1 MGIKLSDHFSYKKL
15 LRFVMPTVFMMIVTS
30 VYSIVDGFFVSN
42 FVSKNA
48 FAAVNLVMPV
58 LMLLGAFG
66 FMIGTGGSALA
77 AKTIGEGNRKKAD
90 EIFSM
95 LIFVVIIFSLFVGV
109 AGFALMPQI
118 VKALGASHLIY
129 DDCVLY
135 GRILI
140 CSVGFFMLQN
150 SFQSFLVTAGK
161 AKLGLI
167 FSVISGVN
175 NIIFDFLLV
184 YVFRI
189 GIKGAAVATLL
200 SEILGGIMPFIYFL
214 NKKND
219 SLLHITKAKMDI
231 KALLKACGNGSS
243 EMLTNISTSVV
254 SIVYNFQL
262 MRLAQENGV
271 SAYGVIMYVCFIFLA
286 FYFGYAVGINPIVGY
301 NFGAKHSDEL
311 KNVLKKSLI
320 LTVSIAIIMFA
331 CASSLSGVI
340 AKAFVGYDTQLMQM
354 TAKALRLYSIS
365 FLFSGFNV
373 FGSAFFTGLN
383 NGKVSA
389 TISFMRTFVIQ
400 LAAVI
405 TLPMLLG
412 INGIWLSVPVAEGVT
427 LILTVIFLITNK
439 KKYNY

>member
-1 MGIKLSDHFSYKKL
+1 MRVNLSDHFSYKKL
-15 LRFVMPTVFMMIVTS
+15 LRFVLPTVFMMIVTS

-58 LMLLGAFG
+58 LMMIAAFG

-77 AKTIGEGNRKKAD
+77 AKTLGEGNKKRAD

-95 LIFVVIIFSLFVGV
+95 LVFVVIVFSVFVSI
-109 AGFALMPQI
+109 AGFIFMPQI
-118 VKALGASHLIY
+118 VNALGASDLIY

-140 CSVGFFMLQN
+140 CSIGFFMLQN
-150 SFQSFLVTAGK
+150 TFQSFLVTAGK

-175 NIIFDFLLV
+175 NIVFDFLLV
-184 YVFRI
+184 YVFAF
-189 GIKGAAVATLL
+189 GIKGAAIATLL
-200 SEILGGIMPFIYFL
+200 SEILGGMMPFIYFL

-219 SLLHITKAKMDI
+219 SLLHITKAKIDF

-243 EMLTNISTSVV
+243 EMLTNISTSLV

-271 SAYGVIMYVCFIFLA
+271 SAYGVIMYVSFIFMA

-301 NFGAKHSDEL
+301 NYGAKRNDEL
-311 KNVLKKSLI
+311 RNILKKSMI
-320 LTVSIAIIMFA
+320 ITSVVAVIMFV
-331 CASSLSGVI
+331 CASSLSYLI
-340 AKAFVGYDTQLMQM
+340 AKIFVGYDTELMQM
-354 TAKALRLYSIS
+354 TVKALRLYAIS

-389 TISFMRTFVIQ
+389 IISFMRTLVVQ

-405 TLPMLLG
+405 LLPMLFG
-412 INGIWLSVPVAEGVT
+412 INGIWLSVAVAESLT
-427 LILTVIFLITNK
+427 LVLTIVFLLTNK

>member
-1 MGIKLSDHFSYKKL
+1 MKVNLSDHFSYKKL
-15 LRFVMPTVFMMIVTS
+15 LRFVLPTIFMMIVTS

-58 LMLLGAFG
+58 LMMIGAFG

-77 AKTIGEGNRKKAD
+77 AKTLGEGNKKRAD

-95 LIFVVIIFSLFVGV
+95 LVFAVIIFSVV
-109 AGFALMPQI
+109 ISIAGFVFMPQI
-118 VKALGASHLIY
+118 VKLLGASDLIY

-140 CSVGFFMLQN
+140 CSEGFFMLQN
-150 SFQSFLVTAGK
+150 TFQSFLVTAGK

-184 YVFRI
+184 YVFSF
-189 GIKGAAVATLL
+189 GIKGAAIATLL
-200 SEILGGIMPFIYFL
+200 SEVLGGVMPFIYFL

-219 SLLHITKAKMDI
+219 SLLHITKAKFDF
-231 KALLKACGNGSS
+231 KALFKACGNGSS
-243 EMLTNISTSVV
+243 EMLTNISTSLV
-254 SIVYNFQL
+254 SIVYNYQL

-271 SAYGVIMYVCFIFLA
+271 SAYGVIMYVSFIFMA
-286 FYFGYAVGINPIVGY
+286 FFFGYAIGINPIVGY
-301 NFGAKHSDEL
+301 NFGAKRSDEL
-311 KNVLKKSLI
+311 KNVLKKSLV
-320 LTVSIAIIMFA
+320 LTSVVAIAMFV
-331 CASSLSGVI
+331 CASSLSYLI
-340 AKAFVGYDTQLMQM
+340 AKVFVGYDAELMQM
-354 TAKALRLYSIS
+354 TVKALRLYSVS

-389 TISFMRTFVIQ
+389 VISFMRTLVIQ

-405 TLPMLLG
+405 LLPILFG
-412 INGIWLSVPVAEGVT
+412 INGIWLSVAVAEGIT
-427 LILTVIFLITNK
+427 LILTAVFLLTNK